1 LRAENVV
8 AFVSL
13 ADRAARDA
21 ALRLDGT
28 PLAPHDLPSRRGAG
42 GPAEAPRPILV
53 KKLEREGPTGARTGD
68 MAKVPACIASC
79 LHRLLSSPPFVRRLL
94 DLRAWSQPRRPAS
107 RGAHS

>member
-1 LRAENVV
+1 M

-79 LHRLLSSPPFVRRLL
+79 LHRLLSSPLLASPRVMSL